1 MRLIICRFLQV
12 YSLVI
17 IARILLEW
25 VQVTFDHPVARVRR
39 VLRAVTDP
47 LLMPVRKLIPPL
59 RAGGIGIDLSPLV
72 VLVGLSVL
80 AGAICR

>member
-1 MRLIICRFLQV
+1 VRLLVCRFFQI

-25 VQVTFDHPVARVRR
+25 VQVTGDHPVARARR
-39 VLRAVTDP
+39 VLRIVTDP
-47 LLMPVRKLIPPL
+47 VLEPVRRLIPPL

-72 VLVGLSVL
+72 VLVAISVI
-80 AGAICR
+80 AGAVCG

>member
-1 MRLIICRFLQV
+1 MSGILCRVIQV

-25 VQVTFDHPVARVRR
+25 LQVPPDHPVAGARR

-47 LLMPVRKLIPPL
+47 ILAPFRRLIPPIN
-59 RAGGIGIDLSPLV
+59 AGGVGIDLSPIV
-72 VLVGLSVL
+72 VLVALGIIGSV
-80 AGAICR
+80 ICS